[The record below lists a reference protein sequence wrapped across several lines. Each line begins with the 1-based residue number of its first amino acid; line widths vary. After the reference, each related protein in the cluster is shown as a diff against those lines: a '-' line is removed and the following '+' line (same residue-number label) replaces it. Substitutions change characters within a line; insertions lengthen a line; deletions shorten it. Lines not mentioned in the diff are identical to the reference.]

1 MYIYFIVGYETH
13 AIRQFEEYYFSRN
26 KRYIKLLDHSSRRNM
41 DPQTIP
47 IILTCIGPLITLLI
61 YQWKVNADTKK
72 TLDGISLLLYD
83 RTILHKLIAHLA
95 MDDPQ
100 ASAKERRMLEK
111 RIGKIE
117 GILHLLASKSELER
131 IIDEDISSIRKE

>member
-1 MYIYFIVGYETH
+1 
-13 AIRQFEEYYFSRN
+13 
-26 KRYIKLLDHSSRRNM
+26 
-41 DPQTIP
+41 
-47 IILTCIGPLITLLI
+47 
-61 YQWKVNADTKK
+61 
-72 TLDGISLLLYD
+72 
-83 RTILHKLIAHLA
+83 

-131 IIDEDISSIRKE
+131 IIDEDISSIGKEWHLLQHFFGNSTSPFYTSIHSEGGSFWVDYW